1 MSKVIRK
8 YAMTKSHYHV
18 VDVDGVRIEVKNAI
32 DDADAITKAE
42 AIVNT
47 PEIKNETEVTIEQA
61 VEVLLKSDLTKT
73 NKAILASLSTKLS
86 TATKVPAETK

>member
-42 AIVNT
+42 SIALIEPVEPEQVNPAQAI
-47 PEIKNETEVTIEQA
+47 EI
-61 VEVLLKSDLTKT
+61 LLKADLSKT
-73 NKAILASLSTKLS
+73 DKKTLTALSTKIS
-86 TATKVPAETK
+86 TATKVEIK